1 MGKFR
6 NVVGESEREP
16 CGPKCSTDI
25 HCCVSVGGAIR
36 AEADM
41 ISYLRTDVA
50 TYDKTQPQSAVEGK
64 STSRHFSPLLAR
76 QRLRFAIVA
85 TADRRAAVKL
95 LSRNKQ
101 PRLLSRYS
109 AAVTSPS
116 WGPSAP
122 LPLPPRRC
130 AIPEVHKHSWQR
142 RRKSRLLIQ
151 GEDRHLLDIP
161 RIASRRGRGGP
172 RLGPR
177 LLAAHS

>member
-16 CGPKCSTDI
+16 CGLKFSTDI

-41 ISYLRTDVA
+41 ISYLSTDVA
-50 TYDKTQPQSAVEGK
+50 TYDKTQPAAPSAVEGK

-76 QRLRFAIVA
+76 QRFAIVA
-85 TADRRAAVKL
+85 TADRRTAVKL

-116 WGPSAP
+116 WGLSAP

-161 RIASRRGRGGP
+161 RIASRCGRG
-172 RLGPR
+172 GPR

>member
-6 NVVGESEREP
+6 NVVSENEREP
-16 CGPKCSTDI
+16 CGPKFSTDI

-41 ISYLRTDVA
+41 ISYLRTHVA
-50 TYDKTQPQSAVEGK
+50 TYDKTQPAAPSAVEGNF
-64 STSRHFSPLLAR
+64 TSRHFSPLLAR

-85 TADRRAAVKL
+85 TADRRTVVKL

-130 AIPEVHKHSWQR
+130 AISEVHKHSWQR

-172 RLGPR
+172 RLP
-177 LLAAHS
+177 AAHS